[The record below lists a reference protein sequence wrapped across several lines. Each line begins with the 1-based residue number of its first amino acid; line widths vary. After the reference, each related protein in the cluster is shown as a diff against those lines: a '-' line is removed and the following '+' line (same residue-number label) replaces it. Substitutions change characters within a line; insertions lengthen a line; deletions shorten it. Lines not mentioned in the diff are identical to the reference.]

1 MHVIIGLVDDDNREQ
16 LICMVRDPKDRAEIE
31 QHVANHNVE
40 GMRQALGYR
49 RATLIPNR
57 TPALLLETGPE
68 LCKVRLL
75 AGEVRGRE
83 GWLPHEYLLREAY

>member
-57 TPALLLETGPE
+57 THALLLEQGPE
-68 LCKVRLL
+68 LCKVRLIS
-75 AGEVRGRE
+75 GEVRGRE
-83 GWLPHEYLLREAY
+83 GWLPHEYLLREAR